1 MYGKKGSS
9 YDKYHRLLVEGQDIL
24 YITNL
29 IGIMVQLTIKM
40 EALLLIQ
47 MKQQSYNIPINTLI
61 LTISLLI

>member
-29 IGIMVQLTIKM
+29 IGIMVQINNKNGSIFSHID
-40 EALLLIQ
+40 AAAIIQ
-47 MKQQSYNIPINTLI
+47 HPINTLI